1 MSRVRFGLPPDWS
14 NAIPVHMFTNGFLYN
29 SIRKKEQKQITLL
42 KENNN
47 TSFIFWKIT
56 PLQQKFNKQYNVDD
70 KT

>member
-47 TSFIFWKIT
+47 TSFIFWKSL
-56 PLQQKFNKQYNVDD
+56 LQHFLHVEFCRGIL
-70 KT
+70 